1 MFRLKPSKSGRI
13 GDGVQGFNFFK
24 APGMF
29 ELLMWARDPKTS
41 PAFTGAGEIL
51 LPSRQ
56 KSQPVRR
63 EVAGARFTGT
73 VGCFG

>member
-1 MFRLKPSKSGRI
+1 MPRAAPNKSGRM
-13 GDGVQGFNFFK
+13 GDGIEEFNFSK

-29 ELLMWARDPKTS
+29 ELLMWHRDPKS
-41 PAFTGAGEIL
+41 SSAFTGAGEIL
-51 LPSRQ
+51 LPSSQ

-63 EVAGARFTGT
+63 EVAGAPFTGI